1 MDVLKSLP
9 PAPTGGPNVAVDS
22 VLPPAGLIGVD
33 YRTAADAFQ
42 CFSYGRPGLLR
53 HLMNNTD
60 DGANA
65 QFQLMHRLQ
74 VPLDG
79 PYGQSA
85 FLPQGRNQADQVDP
99 QPLPTHGHFL
109 EWVLGQP
116 PFPAQRTPPGDED
129 VFCNFGRTHR
139 KFDDLPGPLHP
150 TPAQGSMA
158 FGAKFRSV
166 GHLRGGFHP
175 QPGEALLTLPAGLL
189 CFPRPLLGPGGQF
202 VARHPGSRPAAGQ
215 PGFQAFDPLAQ
226 FGDDPLLFRDN
237 RQQGFPARLVQVQSC
252 FHCSFMPQLR
262 PTGMFCRRP

>member
-1 MDVLKSLP
+1 
-9 PAPTGGPNVAVDS
+9 
-22 VLPPAGLIGVD
+22 
-33 YRTAADAFQ
+33 
-42 CFSYGRPGLLR
+42 
-53 HLMNNTD
+53 
-60 DGANA
+60 
-65 QFQLMHRLQ
+65 MHRLQ

-79 PYGQSA
+79 PYGQPA
-85 FLPQGRNQADQVDP
+85 FFRRAAIRLTRACPVLDTGLIPNRCR
-99 QPLPTHGHFL
+99 PTATSWRGSRGSLRFR
-109 EWVLGQP
+109 
-116 PFPAQRTPPGDED
+116 AQRTPPGDED

-139 KFDDLPGPLHP
+139 KFDDLPGSLHP

-237 RQQGFPARLVQVQSC
+237 RQQVSRLAWSKSSPVSIVPLCHNSAPAASIFQPGGGLRQIRLTNSEQLPLTVLGSRRLRRISC
-252 FHCSFMPQLR
+252 ARFTKNL
-262 PTGMFCRRP
+262 G